1 MLRESNVMTDGK
13 LEAVLIWD
21 DELAS
26 PKDAL
31 AELTYGVL
39 PEAASFSEVVEFM
52 AEVQKRVADLVE
64 EDLVNQAEKDPS
76 AATERLENYCLHLCK
91 DRSPGC
97 PHEPNPECADY
108 MLRIKADTRF
118 KVWACILLILATAVL
133 IVWLWWTGLPQRM
146 AEGPNQKCVRWSDF
160 SSSGD
165 TVHSVR

>member
-26 PKDAL
+26 PK
-31 AELTYGVL
+31 
-39 PEAASFSEVVEFM
+39 
-52 AEVQKRVADLVE
+52 EVQKRVADLVE